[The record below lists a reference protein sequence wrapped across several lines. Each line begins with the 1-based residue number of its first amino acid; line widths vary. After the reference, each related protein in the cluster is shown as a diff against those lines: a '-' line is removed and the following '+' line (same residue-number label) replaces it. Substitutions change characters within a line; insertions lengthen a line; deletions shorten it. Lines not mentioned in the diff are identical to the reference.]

1 MKTENIERRF
11 GVRIRAA
18 AGLAV
23 VLFVFAAF
31 PPSGG
36 LGVGSARAEEPTTQ
50 SKVLAV
56 GASCFYL
63 PTKAFYAFFGAATAG
78 LAYGFTF
85 GDEELANEIWQSS
98 VEGSYVVTPAMVDGR
113 EPIRF
118 KGP

>member
-1 MKTENIERRF
+1 MRRRSVEA
-11 GVRIRAA
+11 GPVGRIRAA

-36 LGVGSARAEEPTTQ
+36 LGVGSAQAKESTTQ
-50 SKVLAV
+50 SKALAV

-63 PTKAFYAFFGAATAG
+63 PAKAFYAFFGAATAG

-85 GDEELANEIWQSS
+85 GDDELANQIWQ
-98 VEGSYVVTPAMVDGR
+98 
-113 EPIRF
+113 
-118 KGP
+118 